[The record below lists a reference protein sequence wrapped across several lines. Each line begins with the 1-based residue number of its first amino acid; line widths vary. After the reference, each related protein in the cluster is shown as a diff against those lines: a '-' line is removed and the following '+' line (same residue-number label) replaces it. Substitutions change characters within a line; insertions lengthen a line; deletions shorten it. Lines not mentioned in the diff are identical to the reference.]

1 MSDILSISSN
11 AVTAYQSAL
20 STVSNNIANVS
31 TDGYSREEV
40 VMKDTAPTQ
49 LGNSFVGTGVM
60 VATIKRDFDTFVAQ
74 NLRDSNSDLSA
85 QTPMVNYS
93 QQVMNT
99 MADQTMGLSSALDKY
114 FSAANALSSDPASTV
129 QRNSFLQSAGGVASR
144 FAELSGQL
152 SSISSQATQA
162 LKDDVAQ
169 FNTLTS
175 QLAVINKSL
184 MKSPTLESQPAS
196 LLDSRDLTLSKLS
209 NLMKIN
215 TSFSPNGIVTVSL
228 GASSNSGVVV
238 DSKGN
243 STSIGVNTQSPGN
256 ASLMLD
262 PYGAAQPLPNASGGE
277 IAGYQNVMSQVIQPT
292 QANLDKLAQTF
303 VTEANKVQTN
313 GIDGYGAIGQNLFS
327 IDTTASSP
335 AAGVNLAL
343 TDPMRVA
350 TASQFGVTQGKSNV
364 GSASASVSY
373 SGTTPAT
380 PLSNTQLV
388 NNPNPA
394 AAVTFNVGGA
404 TDYTPVTTLSAG
416 VGAVFYLDSAAPGQ
430 QLQVMTKDG
439 RQVLGQALTQTQELQ
454 MMTTANGFAANA
466 TYSSQYLNQS
476 GANAYRG
483 IDMFYGAKASVQN
496 SPVYDKN
503 GIAVG
508 TTPLPADL
516 LTNRITGTQNIPAG
530 ALTLNGVSLG
540 QFTSPKQS
548 TVSISGLGLVPAGDN
563 ISFNFNAIVDGK
575 QVSVPISA
583 ADASNMSTLQTSL
596 NAGLQPFGLNA
607 QLANNGQDLTV
618 TDPLNRD
625 ISDVSLA
632 PVSQVSI
639 SGLSFPSTAAAPF
652 SFTAQVNGQ
661 NYSISNFSSTN
672 ISDLAVEL
680 QSKLTHAG
688 LTGLSVSTSG
698 GNLVIKDPMG
708 RSFTSATFTTTST
721 DPAVSSGLSS
731 INDPNNVPGSNA
743 PASIGATAGN
753 VTINTDAQQI
763 AQWINGSSQANFSGV
778 SFDVRN
784 LQPFAQFSGT
794 IGGTSFSFSN
804 LTSTDLPSLAAELQT
819 DLRAQDGGSSNI
831 SVSYSGN
838 NLQVTDALGRN
849 LSNFALTPPTGG
861 SSAQTSGTVS
871 LTQST
876 QSQTGVHAVVTSNIT
891 VPLSQLDLSK
901 PLSLNGQTISGYSN
915 YTDLVTA
922 INQSPAGL
930 QASTNSQGEL
940 VITDLQGGTIH
951 VDPTP
956 SNNALN
962 VGSGSYPAQVSM
974 VKVVPDMTI
983 AATSVNFNNP
993 LQINGV
999 NFGQAT
1005 YNLPAAGTPFSTEF
1019 GTVSNYDPTTL
1030 QNVLN
1035 DKSSQ
1040 TISGVS
1046 LGNPAIANAIQSF
1059 SVNVGGQT
1067 FTLNNLSPQGN
1078 SMSNLAAEIQSKL
1091 QAADNSTNLTVSVG
1105 VAADGSNTLVVK
1117 DNSQPSPRNISG
1129 MALTLSAAGAM
1140 AQGNTGTVQPRFS
1153 DSFVASVSGSK
1164 LTVTALDPNMTDG
1177 DIASKVFVQSNGS
1190 LLPSQSSM
1198 SSMQD
1203 LLARFASLQSRTGV
1217 VASLDQNGDL
1227 KLTTTDPTAQATIS
1241 VGPGKD
1247 ASGNFKANAL
1257 NMTPQDYDP
1266 SKRLQLK
1273 LAADPTYNTDIKMS
1287 FGTYGTPPNTQFG
1300 DPSML
1305 GSLGLRTGAYIEG
1318 GSTDDLMVFVT
1329 GKGSAQVSTSFSG
1342 QPANQRD
1349 SLRNQSLE
1357 VKFTAAGQYSIIDAK
1372 TNTVLAQRSYD
1383 PSVTQPEIDYQ
1394 GLKISLSSTPT
1405 VGDTYTI
1412 NGNFDGTGNNVNML
1426 DMVSLAKSPVANGK
1440 SIGDNYID
1448 QVNSV
1453 GNTSQQATITQQ
1465 ALKAVNAQA
1474 VTAQSNVSGVSLD
1487 SEAASLIRYQ
1497 QAYQAAAKALQVSGQ
1512 LFDSIVQIR

>member
-40 VMKDTAPTQ
+40 VMQDTAPTQ

-99 MADQTMGLSSALDKY
+99 MGDQTIGLSSALDNY
-114 FSAANALSSDPASTV
+114 FSAANALSSDPSSTV

-144 FAELSGQL
+144 FAQLSGQL
-152 SSISSQATQA
+152 SSISNQATEG

-169 FNTLTS
+169 FNTLTA

-184 MKSPTLESQPAS
+184 MKSPTLANQPAS

-215 TSFSPNGIVTVSL
+215 ASFSPNGIVTVSI
-228 GASSNSGVVV
+228 GGSANASVVV

-243 STSIGVNTQSPGN
+243 STSIGVNTQSAGN

-262 PYGAAQPLPNASGGE
+262 PYGAAAPLPNASGGE
-277 IAGYQNVMSQVIQPT
+277 IAGYQNVISQVIQPT

-303 VTEANKVQTN
+303 VSEANKVQTN

-327 IDTTASSP
+327 IDPQASSP
-335 AAGVNLAL
+335 AVGVNLAL
-343 TDPMRVA
+343 SDPMRVA
-350 TASQFGVTQGKSNV
+350 TASQFGVTQGSANV
-364 GSASASVSY
+364 GTASASVSY
-373 SGTTPAT
+373 SGTTPTT

-388 NNPNPA
+388 NNPNPT

-430 QLQVMTKDG
+430 QLQVMTQDG

-454 MMTTANGFAANA
+454 MMTTDNGFAPNA
-466 TYSSQYLNQS
+466 TYSSQYLNQT

-496 SPVYDKN
+496 SPIYDNN
-503 GIAVG
+503 GISVG

-540 QFTSPKQS
+540 QYTSPKQS
-548 TVSISGLGLVPAGDN
+548 TVSLTGLGLIPASNN
-563 ISFNFNAIVDGK
+563 ISFDFNAIVGGK
-575 QVSVPISA
+575 SVNVPISP
-583 ADASNMSTLQTSL
+583 ADAASMSSLQTAL
-596 NAGLQPFGLNA
+596 NTGLQSFGLNA
-607 QLANNGQDLTV
+607 QLANNGQDLTI

-625 ISDVSLA
+625 ISNVSLA

-639 SGLSFPSTAAAPF
+639 SGLSFPSSAAAPF
-652 SFTAQVNGQ
+652 AFTAQVNGQ
-661 NYSISNFSSTN
+661 NYSVSNFSSTN

-680 QSKLTHAG
+680 QNKLTQAG
-688 LTGLSVSTSG
+688 LTGLNISSSG
-698 GNLVIKDPMG
+698 GNLVIQDPLG
-708 RSFTSATFTTTST
+708 RSFKSATFTTTST
-721 DPAVSSGLSS
+721 DSTVSSGLSS
-731 INDPNNVPGSNA
+731 INDPNNAPGSNN
-743 PASIGATAGN
+743 PSSIGATAAN
-753 VTINTDAQQI
+753 VTLNTDAQQI
-763 AQWINGSSQANFSGV
+763 AQWINGTSQANFAGV
-778 SFDVRN
+778 SFDAQN
-784 LQPFAQFSGT
+784 LQAFTQFSGT
-794 IGGTSFSFSN
+794 IGGTPFSFSN
-804 LTSTDLPSLAAELQT
+804 LSSTNLPSLASELQT
-819 DLRAQDGGSSNI
+819 DLRNQDGGSSNI
-831 SVSYSGN
+831 TVSYNGS

-849 LSNFALTPPTGG
+849 LSNFALTPPANAT
-861 SSAQTSGTVS
+861 AQTSGTLT
-871 LTQST
+871 LTQSNE
-876 QSQTGVHAVVTSNIT
+876 SQTGVHAVVTSNIT

-901 PLSLNGQTISGYSN
+901 PLSLNGQTIKGYSN
-915 YTDLVTA
+915 YTQLVAA
-922 INQSPAGL
+922 INQSAAGL

-956 SNNALN
+956 STNALN
-962 VGSGSYPAQVSM
+962 VGAGSYPAQVSM

-983 AATSVNFNNP
+983 PATSVNFNNP

-1005 YNLPAAGTPFSTEF
+1005 YNLPAAGAAFSTEF
-1019 GTVSNYDPTTL
+1019 GAVSNYDPSTI
-1030 QNVLN
+1030 QSVLN

-1040 TISGVS
+1040 TISGIS
-1046 LGNPAIANAIQSF
+1046 LGTPPTANAIQSF

-1067 FTLNNLSPQGN
+1067 YTLNNLSPGGN
-1078 SMSNLAAEIQSKL
+1078 TMADLAAEIQTKL
-1091 QAADNSTNLTVSVG
+1091 QAADNSSNLTVTTG
-1105 VAADGSNTLVVK
+1105 TAPDGSNTLVVK
-1117 DNSQPSPRNISG
+1117 DNASPARAISG
-1129 MALTLSAAGAM
+1129 MALALSSAGAM
-1140 AQGNTGTVQPRFS
+1140 AQGTSGAVQPRFS
-1153 DSFVASVSGSK
+1153 DAFVASVTGTTM
-1164 LTVTALDPNMTDG
+1164 TVTALDPNMTDG
-1177 DIASKVFVQSNGS
+1177 DIASKAFVQSNGS

-1198 SSMQD
+1198 SSMPD
-1203 LLARFASLQSRTGV
+1203 LLARFAALQNRTGV
-1217 VASLDQNGDL
+1217 VATLDQNGDL
-1227 KLTTTDPTAQATIS
+1227 KLTTTDPTSQATIS

-1257 NMTPQDYDP
+1257 NLAPQDYDP

-1273 LAADPTYNTDIKMS
+1273 LAADPSYNTDIKMS
-1287 FGTYGTPPNTQFG
+1287 FGTYGTPPNTQTG

-1318 GSTDDLMVFVT
+1318 GSTDNLLVFVT
-1329 GKGSAQVSTSFSG
+1329 GKGSAQISTAYSG

-1357 VKFTAAGQYSIIDAK
+1357 IKFTAAGQYDIIDAK
-1372 TNTVLAQRSYD
+1372 TNTVLAERSYD
-1383 PSVTQPEIDYQ
+1383 SSVPQPEIDYQ
-1394 GLKISLSSTPT
+1394 GLKINLSSTPT

-1426 DMVSLAKSPVANGK
+1426 DMVKLAKSPVANGK

-1474 VTAQSNVSGVSLD
+1474 VTAQSTVSGVSLD

-1512 LFDSIVQIR
+1512 LFDSIVQING